1 MDVDADVGG
10 TAAAVKPIELVLL
23 GLGGCT
29 SMDILSIL
37 GKKKVFLDD
46 YWVNIDSER
55 SEEHPR
61 VFTKINLKFVF
72 IGKNVSQQ
80 AVERA
85 IELSVT
91 KYCSVIKMLE
101 KSVEISTEYNIIE
114 K

>member
-1 MDVDADVGG
+1 
-10 TAAAVKPIELVLL
+10 
-23 GLGGCT
+23 
-29 SMDILSIL
+29 
-37 GKKKVFLDD
+37 
-46 YWVNIDSER
+46 
-55 SEEHPR
+55 
-61 VFTKINLKFVF
+61 VF